1 MFKAWLKAPKL
12 REGGLLSR
20 FRGRRPTVA
29 VLRLG
34 GVISAG
40 SRLRGGL
47 NIAALAG
54 PIERAFRMKRLSA
67 VALVINSPGGSPV
80 QSALIYKRVR
90 ALATEKKVPVLTFA
104 EDVAASGGYWIACAG
119 DEIFADENSIIGSI
133 GVISA
138 SFGFTALLDKVGV
151 ERRVHSRGEKK
162 TLLDPFAPEKAEDVA
177 RLTAL
182 QKDIHD
188 SFIALVK
195 ERRGD
200 KLKGSAKKLFSGEF
214 WTGGQALKLGL
225 VDGIGDVRTVIR
237 ERYGERVRLRPI
249 EPRRHWLQRRLA
261 FGIGEGRA
269 AGWAED
275 VMAAVEVRE
284 HWGRYGL

>member
-1 MFKAWLKAPKL
+1 MI
-12 REGGLLSR
+12 EGGLLGR
-20 FRGRRPTVA
+20 FRRRPPVVA
-29 VLRLG
+29 VLRLA

-47 NIAALAG
+47 NITALAG
-54 PIERAFRMKRLSA
+54 PIERAFGMKRVRA

-80 QSALIYKRVR
+80 QSALIYKRIR
-90 ALATEKKVPVLTFA
+90 ALAEEKEVPVYAFT

-119 DEIFADENSIIGSI
+119 DEIFADQNSIVGSI
-133 GVISA
+133 GVVSA
-138 SFGFTALLDKVGV
+138 GFGFTAMLDKLGV

-162 TLLDPFAPEKAEDVA
+162 TLLDPFAPEKSEDVA

-182 QKDIHD
+182 QKEIHE

-200 KLKGSAKKLFSGEF
+200 KLKGGAKKLFSGEF
-214 WTGGQALKLGL
+214 WTGAQGLKLGL
-225 VDGIGDVRTVIR
+225 VDGIGDVRTMMR
-237 ERYGERVRLRPI
+237 ERFGKRVRLRLV

-261 FGIGEGRA
+261 FTIGAGAA
-269 AGWAED
+269 AGWAD
-275 VMAAVEVRE
+275 DLITAVEVRE
-284 HWGRYGL
+284 HWGRFGL

>member
-1 MFKAWLKAPKL
+1 MSRL
-12 REGGLLSR
+12 RSR
-20 FRGRRPTVA
+20 GPVVA
-29 VLRLG
+29 VLRLA

-54 PIERAFRMKRLSA
+54 PIERAFRTKRLSA
-67 VALVINSPGGSPV
+67 VALLINSPGGSPV
-80 QSALIYKRVR
+80 QSALIYKRIR
-90 ALATEKKVPVLTFA
+90 ALAEEKEIPVLTFT

-119 DEIFADENSIIGSI
+119 DEIFADENSIVGSI

-138 SFGFTALLDKVGV
+138 SFGFTSLLDKIGV
-151 ERRVHSRGEKK
+151 ERRVHTRGEKK

-182 QKDIHD
+182 QKEIHE

-200 KLKGSAKKLFSGEF
+200 KLKGGAKKLFSGEF
-214 WTGGQALKLGL
+214 WTGAQALKLGL
-225 VDGIGDVRTVIR
+225 VDGIGDLRTMMR
-237 ERYGERVRLRPI
+237 ERYGKRVRLRLI
-249 EPRRHWLQRRLA
+249 EPRRHWLQRRLT
-261 FGIGEGRA
+261 FSLDESRA
-269 AGWAED
+269 AGWAD
-275 VMAAVEVRE
+275 DLIAAVELRA
-284 HWGRYGL
+284 HWGRFGL

>member
-1 MFKAWLKAPKL
+1 MH
-12 REGGLLSR
+12 EGGLLRR
-20 FRGRRPTVA
+20 FRRRGPVVA
-29 VLRLG
+29 VVRLA

-54 PIERAFRMKRLSA
+54 PIERAFRMKRLTA

-90 ALATEKKVPVLTFA
+90 ALATEKELPVFTFA

-119 DEIFADENSIIGSI
+119 DEVFADENSIVGSI
-133 GVISA
+133 GVLSA
-138 SFGFTALLDKVGV
+138 GFGFTELLGKIGV
-151 ERRVHSRGEKK
+151 ERRVHTRGEKK

-182 QKDIHD
+182 QKEIHE

-200 KLKGSAKKLFSGEF
+200 KLKGGAKKLFSGEF
-214 WTGGQALKLGL
+214 WTGAQALKLGL
-225 VDGIGDVRTVIR
+225 VDGIGDVRTVMR
-237 ERYGERVRLRPI
+237 ERYGERVRLRLI

-261 FGIGEGRA
+261 FGLGEGGA
-269 AGWAED
+269 SGWAD
-275 VMAAVEVRE
+275 DLIAAVEVRE
-284 HWGRYGL
+284 HWGRFGL